1 MAMGAEG
8 AAAALPGVDAAV
20 AQARAGKLV
29 GRRCAACGWASFT
42 EALGKSEG
50 AAGTEAVAPA
60 GIEELVGR
68 FRAGEIS
75 MDALLDSLVEGA
87 VQGAPLG
94 ERGRMELRE
103 ALRAAVEND
112 PTLRRLAREIEQ
124 G

>member
-1 MAMGAEG
+1 MPKIDRPSGPTQPLDGIAE
-8 AAAALPGVDAAV
+8 PD
-20 AQARAGKLV
+20 RAGEPQ
-29 GRRCAACGWASFT
+29 AAFT

-50 AAGTEAVAPA
+50 ATGVEAVAPA

-68 FRAGEIS
+68 FRAGEID

-87 VQGAPLG
+87 ARGAPLG

-103 ALRAAVEND
+103 MLRAAVEND

>member
-1 MAMGAEG
+1 MPKIDRPSGPTQPPEGIAET
-8 AAAALPGVDAAV
+8 D
-20 AQARAGKLV
+20 RAGEPK
-29 GRRCAACGWASFT
+29 ASFT
-42 EALGKSEG
+42 DALGKSEG
-50 AAGTEAVAPA
+50 ATGAAAVAPA

-68 FRAGEIS
+68 FRAGEIG

-103 ALRAAVEND
+103 VLRAALEND